1 MNLFFKNDFKYMME
15 NLRNSFYAEATF
27 LTLRGSNRLFC
38 QLLPHYDII
47 GNTDF
52 LIKASPNPPHR
63 VTSSSCAPL
72 WVYLIN

>member
-27 LTLRGSNRLFC
+27 LTLCGSNRLFC
-38 QLLPHYDII
+38 QLFPHYDII

-52 LIKASPNPPHR
+52 LIKAFPNPPHTELP
-63 VTSSSCAPL
+63 VHCVHPCGCT
-72 WVYLIN
+72 